1 MIPGLT
7 PSCGNRLTTLPSLL
21 FSVGATVTTTEKKT
35 KKTKKTWVQIFL
47 HLNKSTVEKFLM
59 NLISGDSVSDESSA
73 FDEEV
78 NDTEWFFLVS
88 MAQSFVNDDGL
99 PGQAYFNSTP
109 VWLVGNENLALSRC
123 ERARQ
128 GQEHGLQTLVCV
140 PSVNGVLELGSTE
153 LIYQNNDFMN
163 QVKMFFDFGS
173 SSQVAH
179 QGENVM
185 GTWAT

>member
-1 MIPGLT
+1 M
-7 PSCGNRLTTLPSLL
+7 
-21 FSVGATVTTTEKKT
+21 
-35 KKTKKTWVQIFL
+35 
-47 HLNKSTVEKFLM
+47 
-59 NLISGDSVSDESSA
+59 
-73 FDEEV
+73 
-78 NDTEWFFLVS
+78 
-88 MAQSFVNDDGL
+88 
-99 PGQAYFNSTP
+99 
-109 VWLVGNENLALSRC
+109 
-123 ERARQ
+123 
-128 GQEHGLQTLVCV
+128 CV